1 VRAGFS
7 LITFFVSSTMSTSI
21 DYTPRQRRGILSL
34 VTDPIADLGGVVLRS
49 LETLG
54 DITLFFWQ
62 TIKWMFTRLPNR
74 DTLYNN
80 MYQIGV
86 LSLPVVALTG
96 TFIGMVLAVQSY
108 NQFRAFGLETQLG
121 GVINRTMFREL
132 GPVLAATML
141 AGRVGS
147 AMAAELGTMRVT
159 EQIDA
164 LASMGANPIHYL
176 VVPRFLSCLLLIP
189 SLTIMAVFMGVV
201 GGAAYCIFL
210 LNIDMHHYMR
220 NAKSFVE
227 NWDLF
232 YGVVKSVFFGATIGI
247 LSCYRGFNCKAGAEG
262 VGQAATTAF
271 VQSFVMI
278 IGLDLFLSIALD
290 NIYSWIWPQSI
301 MLPTS

>member
-1 VRAGFS
+1 
-7 LITFFVSSTMSTSI
+7 MSTGLEYSR
-21 DYTPRQRRGILSL
+21 PPRRGIVSAL
-34 VTDPIADLGGVVLRS
+34 TDPLVDLGTLVLRS
-49 LETLG
+49 IETLG
-54 DITLFFWQ
+54 DMTLFAWQ
-62 TIKWMFTRLPNR
+62 TIRWLVARLPSK
-74 DTLYNN
+74 DTLYTN

-108 NQFRAFGLETQLG
+108 TQFRAFGLETQLG

-164 LASMGANPIHYL
+164 LSSMGANPVHYL

-201 GGAAYCIFL
+201 GGAAYCVFL
-210 LNIDMHHYMR
+210 LNIDVHHYSA
-220 NAKSFVE
+220 NSKLYVE
-227 NWDLF
+227 NWDLL
-232 YGVVKSVFFGATIGI
+232 YGIIKSVFFGATIG
-247 LSCYRGFNCKAGAEG
+247 LVSCYRGFNCKPGAEG
-262 VGQAATTAF
+262 VGQAATSAF
-271 VQSFVMI
+271 VQSFVVI
-278 IGLDLFLSIALD
+278 IVLDLFLSILLD
-290 NIYSWIWPQSI
+290 NIYSYLW
-301 MLPTS
+301 PTSPMLLNG

>member
-1 VRAGFS
+1 
-7 LITFFVSSTMSTSI
+7 MSTGLE
-21 DYTPRQRRGILSL
+21 YTPRNRRGLASYF
-34 VTDPIADLGGVVLRS
+34 TEPITELGGVVLRS
-49 LETLG
+49 IETLG
-54 DITLFFWQ
+54 DITLFTWQ
-62 TIKWMFTRLPNR
+62 TMKWLITRLPNR

-96 TFIGMVLAVQSY
+96 TFIGIILAVQSY

-121 GVINRTMFREL
+121 GVINRTMLREL

-164 LASMGANPIHYL
+164 LSSMGANPVQYL

-189 SLTIMAVFMGVV
+189 SLTIMAVFCGVV
-201 GGAAYCIFL
+201 GGAAFCIFH
-210 LNIDMHHYMR
+210 LNIDMQHYSR

-227 NWDLF
+227 TWDLI
-232 YGVVKSVFFGATIGI
+232 YGVIKSVFFGATIGI
-247 LSCYRGFNCKAGAEG
+247 LSCYRGFHCKPGAEG
-262 VGQAATTAF
+262 VGQAATSAF

-278 IGLDLFLSIALD
+278 ITLDLFLSIFLD
-290 NIYSWIWPQSI
+290 QVYNWIWPDSL
-301 MLPTS
+301 MLPKV

>member
-1 VRAGFS
+1 M
-7 LITFFVSSTMSTSI
+7 SSGT
-21 DYTPRQRRGILSL
+21 DYTRRHGILGAPYES
-34 VTDPIADLGGVVLRS
+34 IADLGALLLRTIDTTIDMVLFTWRTM
-49 LETLG
+49 LWLV
-54 DITLFFWQ
+54 
-62 TIKWMFTRLPNR
+62 TRLPQRAN
-74 DTLYNN
+74 LFNN

-108 NQFRAFGLETQLG
+108 TQFRAFGLETQLG
-121 GVINRTMFREL
+121 GVINKSMFREL

-164 LASMGANPIHYL
+164 LSSMGANPVHYL

-189 SLTIMAVFMGVV
+189 SLTIMAVFMGAV
-201 GGAAYCIFL
+201 GGEVYCIFVL
-210 LNIDMHHYMR
+210 GIDMHHYET

-232 YGVVKSVFFGATIGI
+232 YGVIKSVFFGATIG
-247 LSCYRGFNCKAGAEG
+247 LVSCYRGFHCEPGAEG
-262 VGQAATTAF
+262 VGQAATAAF
-271 VQSFVMI
+271 VQSFVI
-278 IGLDLFLSIALD
+278 IIMLDLMLSILLD
-290 NIYSWIWPQSI
+290 EIYLIFWP
-301 MLPTS
+301 LNTSLLAG

>member
-1 VRAGFS
+1 
-7 LITFFVSSTMSTSI
+7 MSTGI
-21 DYTPRQRRGILSL
+21 EYTPRERRGFLSFF
-34 VTDPIADLGGVVLRS
+34 TGPITDLGSVVLRS
-49 LETLG
+49 IETLG
-54 DITLFFWQ
+54 DITLFSWQ
-62 TIKWMFTRLPNR
+62 TIKWLMTRLPNR

-164 LASMGANPIHYL
+164 LSSMGANPIQYL

-210 LNIDMHHYMR
+210 LNIDMHHYSR
-220 NAKSFVE
+220 NAKLFVE
-227 NWDLF
+227 NWDLL
-232 YGVVKSVFFGATIGI
+232 YGVIKSVFFGATIGL
-247 LSCYRGFNCKAGAEG
+247 LSCYRGFHCKPGAEG

-271 VQSFVMI
+271 VHSFVAI
-278 IGLDLFLSIALD
+278 IALDLFLSILLD
-290 NIYSWIWPQSI
+290 GIYAWTWPDSI
-301 MLPTS
+301 MLPNT

>member
-1 VRAGFS
+1 
-7 LITFFVSSTMSTSI
+7 MSTGIEYS
-21 DYTPRQRRGILSL
+21 PAPRRGILAAIKDPFIDLGSL
-34 VTDPIADLGGVVLRS
+34 VLGS
-49 LETLG
+49 IETLG
-54 DITLFFWQ
+54 DMTLFVLQ
-62 TIKWMFTRLPNR
+62 TLRWLMTRLPSR
-74 DTLYNN
+74 DTLYTN

-86 LSLPVVALTG
+86 LSLPVIALTG

-108 NQFRAFGLETQLG
+108 SQFRAWGLETQLG

-164 LASMGANPIHYL
+164 LSSMGANPIHYL

-201 GGAAYCIFL
+201 GGAAYCVFML
-210 LNIDMHHYMR
+210 HIDVHHYSN
-220 NAKSFVE
+220 NAKLFVE

-247 LSCYRGFNCKAGAEG
+247 VSCYRGFHCRPGAEG
-262 VGQAATTAF
+262 VGQAATSAF
-271 VQSFVMI
+271 VQSFVVIIMI
-278 IGLDLFLSIALD
+278 DLFLSILLD
-290 NIYSWIWPQSI
+290 SIYASIWPTSS
-301 MLPTS
+301 MLING

>member
-1 VRAGFS
+1 MATAKSDKSAQHR
-7 LITFFVSSTMSTSI
+7 
-21 DYTPRQRRGILSL
+21 PRRTIQAMF
-34 VTDPIADLGGVVLRS
+34 TDPIADLGAVILRAI
-49 LETLG
+49 ETLG
-54 DITLFFWQ
+54 DMTMFAWQ
-62 TIKWMFTRLPNR
+62 TVHWLATRLPRR
-74 DTLYNN
+74 DTLYTN

-108 NQFRAFGLETQLG
+108 SQFRSLGLETQLG

-164 LASMGANPIHYL
+164 LSSMGANPIQYL

-201 GGAAYCIFL
+201 GGAMYCIFSFR
-210 LNIDMHHYMR
+210 IDMHHYMS
-220 NAKSFVE
+220 NAREFTE

-232 YGVVKSVFFGATIGI
+232 YGVIKSVFFGATIG
-247 LSCYRGFNCKAGAEG
+247 LVSCYRGFHCKAGAEG

-271 VQSFVMI
+271 VQSFVVI
-278 IGLDLFLSIALD
+278 IVLDFFLSIVLD
-290 NIYSWIWPQSI
+290 GIYGAIWS
-301 MLPTS
+301 TSTRAFVS

>member
-1 VRAGFS
+1 
-7 LITFFVSSTMSTSI
+7 MSIGTK
-21 DYTPRQRRGILSL
+21 YAPGKRRGVLAV
-34 VTDPIADLGGVVLRS
+34 VTDPISELGAVVVRS

-54 DITLFFWQ
+54 DITIFTWQ
-62 TIKWMFTRLPNR
+62 TIKWLLTRLPSR

-96 TFIGMVLAVQSY
+96 TFIGIILAVQSY
-108 NQFRAFGLETQLG
+108 NQFRSFGLETQLG
-121 GVINRTMFREL
+121 GVINRTMLREL

-164 LASMGANPIHYL
+164 LSSMGANPVHYL

-201 GGAAYCIFL
+201 GGATYCIFW
-210 LNIDMHHYMR
+210 LNIDMHHYSR
-220 NAKSFVE
+220 NAKLFVE

-232 YGVVKSVFFGATIGI
+232 YGVIKSVFFGATIGI

-271 VQSFVMI
+271 VQSFVAI
-278 IGLDLFLSIALD
+278 ITLDLVLSIFLD
-290 NIYSWIWPQSI
+290 SVYSWIWPQST
-301 MLPTS
+301 MLSNT

>member
-1 VRAGFS
+1 
-7 LITFFVSSTMSTSI
+7 MSTGIPYSR
-21 DYTPRQRRGILSL
+21 PERRGPFSFI
-34 VTDPIADLGGVVLRS
+34 TNPIADLGAAVVRS
-49 LETLG
+49 VETLG
-54 DITLFFWQ
+54 DITLFAWQ
-62 TIKWMFTRLPNR
+62 TLKWLTTRLPSR
-74 DTLYNN
+74 DTLVSN

-164 LASMGANPIHYL
+164 LSSMGANPVHYL
-176 VVPRFLSCLLLIP
+176 VVPRFLSCIFLIP

-210 LNIDMHHYMR
+210 LNIDMHHYTR

-227 NWDLF
+227 NWDIL
-232 YGVVKSVFFGATIGI
+232 YGVVKSIFFGATIGI
-247 LSCYRGFNCKAGAEG
+247 LSCYRGFNCKPGAEG

-271 VQSFVMI
+271 VHSFVVI
-278 IGLDLFLSIALD
+278 IALDLFLSILLD
-290 NIYSWIWPQSI
+290 DIYSWVWPDSI
-301 MLPTS
+301 MLPKS

>member
-1 VRAGFS
+1 
-7 LITFFVSSTMSTSI
+7 MSTGI
-21 DYTPRQRRGILSL
+21 EYTPRSRRSLLSY
-34 VTDPIADLGGVVLRS
+34 VTDPITELGGIVLRTI
-49 LETLG
+49 ETLG
-54 DITLFFWQ
+54 DITLFAWR
-62 TIKWMFTRLPNR
+62 TLVWMTTRLPNR

-108 NQFRAFGLETQLG
+108 NQFKAFGLETQLG

-164 LASMGANPIHYL
+164 LSSMGANPIHYL

-210 LNIDMHHYMR
+210 LDIDMHHYSK
-220 NAKSFVE
+220 NAKLFVE

-271 VQSFVMI
+271 VHSFVTI
-278 IGLDLFLSIALD
+278 IALDLFLSIILD
-290 NIYSWIWPQSI
+290 GIYSRVWPDSI
-301 MLPTS
+301 MLPKT

>member
-1 VRAGFS
+1 
-7 LITFFVSSTMSTSI
+7 MSTGLE
-21 DYTPRQRRGILSL
+21 YTPRGQRGLWSTL
-34 VTDPIADLGGVVLRS
+34 TDPIADLGGVILRAV
-49 LETLG
+49 ETLG
-54 DITLFFWQ
+54 DIT
-62 TIKWMFTRLPNR
+62 MFMGQVLRWLTTRLPNR
-74 DTLYNN
+74 DTIYSN

-86 LSLPVVALTG
+86 LSLPVLALTG

-108 NQFRAFGLETQLG
+108 TQFRSIGMETQLG

-189 SLTIMAVFMGVV
+189 SLTIMSVFMGVV
-201 GGAAYCIFL
+201 GGAGYCVFL
-210 LNIDMHHYMR
+210 LNIDMHHYSA
-220 NAKSFVE
+220 NAKIFVE

-232 YGVVKSVFFGATIGI
+232 YGIIKSVFFGASIGI
-247 LSCYRGFNCKAGAEG
+247 ISCYRGFNCKPGAEG

-271 VQSFVMI
+271 VHSFVMI
-278 IGLDLFLSIALD
+278 IVLDLFLSILLD
-290 NIYSWIWPQSI
+290 NVYSVIWPTSS
-301 MLPTS
+301 MLVNN

>member
-1 VRAGFS
+1 
-7 LITFFVSSTMSTSI
+7 MSTGI
-21 DYTPRQRRGILSL
+21 EYTPRRRKGWISIF
-34 VTDPIADLGGVVLRS
+34 TDPVSDLGSIALRS
-49 LETLG
+49 IETLG
-54 DITLFFWQ
+54 DITLFAWQ
-62 TIKWMFTRLPNR
+62 TVKWLITRLPNR

-164 LASMGANPIHYL
+164 LSSMGANPIHYL

-201 GGAAYCIFL
+201 GGAAYCVFQF
-210 LNIDMHHYMR
+210 NIDMAHYSR
-220 NAKSFVE
+220 NAKLFVE
-227 NWDLF
+227 NWDLL
-232 YGVVKSVFFGATIGI
+232 YGVVKSVFFGATIGL
-247 LSCYRGFNCKAGAEG
+247 LSCYRGFHCKPGAEG

-271 VQSFVMI
+271 VQSFVVI
-278 IGLDLFLSIALD
+278 IALDFFLSIFLD
-290 NIYSWIWPQSI
+290 GIYSWIWPDSI
-301 MLPTS
+301 MLPKN

>member
-1 VRAGFS
+1 
-7 LITFFVSSTMSTSI
+7 MSTGI
-21 DYTPRQRRGILSL
+21 EYTPRSRRSLLSY
-34 VTDPIADLGGVVLRS
+34 VTDPITELGGIVLRTI
-49 LETLG
+49 ETLG
-54 DITLFFWQ
+54 DITLFAWR
-62 TIKWMFTRLPNR
+62 TLVWMTTRLPNR

-108 NQFRAFGLETQLG
+108 NQFKAFGLETQLG

-164 LASMGANPIHYL
+164 LSSMGANPIHYL

-201 GGAAYCIFL
+201 GGASYSIFL
-210 LNIDMHHYMR
+210 LDIDMHHYSK
-220 NAKSFVE
+220 NAKLFVE

-271 VQSFVMI
+271 VHSFVTI
-278 IGLDLFLSIALD
+278 IALDLFLSIILD
-290 NIYSWIWPQSI
+290 GIYARVWPDSI
-301 MLPTS
+301 MLPKT